1 MSNRG
6 RNSKNK
12 KSRIV
17 RQTNKNIKLIQKLHF
32 KIIIIIIKFIIF
44 NNITKG
50 NSKNPIN
57 LTNKLARIVT
67 ANIYE
72 VNLTAVNNL
81 LFKSNLKTKNN
92 K

>member
-32 KIIIIIIKFIIF
+32 KIIIIIIKLIIF
-44 NNITKG
+44 DNITKG

-57 LTNKLARIVT
+57 LTNKLAMIVT
-67 ANIYE
+67 ANVYE